1 MGVQPVRHQQR
12 WLHYK
17 RGTFN
22 KTNSHLWQ
30 KLPNS
35 FCRCAACVSG
45 FLQEMMA
52 IMTSIYDMMGRYTLP
67 SVRDDSPFEHVE
79 KFFQVC
85 YLKQLLN
92 LILRLILC
100 IWINCLFKHPLHVWH
115 LSENGSEPRWSGDYW
130 WIHRNLPKGKL
141 IIKRASATT
150 RWLTEF
156 IQLSLSRICL
166 IFSAGWKYNGFHA
179 ALWECHLVSVEGR
192 GAATLRSA
200 SSCNFLG
207 LK

>member
-22 KTNSHLWQ
+22 KTNSHVWQ
-30 KLPNS
+30 KLPKS

-67 SVRDDSPFEHVE
+67 TVRDDSPFEHVE

-85 YLKQLLN
+85 YLLQPLN
-92 LILRLILC
+92 PWLILC
-100 IWINCLFKHPLHVWH
+100 VWINSLFKHPWH
-115 LSENGSEPRWSGDYW
+115 FSENGSEPRWSGDYW

-141 IIKRASATT
+141 IINLASATT
-150 RWLTEF
+150 WWLTEF
-156 IQLSLSRICL
+156 IQLSLLHR
-166 IFSAGWKYNGFHA
+166 F
-179 ALWECHLVSVEGR
+179 
-192 GAATLRSA
+192 
-200 SSCNFLG
+200 NFLHRM
-207 LK
+207 KI

>member
-30 KLPNS
+30 KMPNS

-115 LSENGSEPRWSGDYW
+115 FSENGSEPRWSGDYW

-141 IIKRASATT
+141 IITRASATT

-156 IQLSLSRICL
+156 IQLSLS
-166 IFSAGWKYNGFHA
+166 
-179 ALWECHLVSVEGR
+179 HLF
-192 GAATLRSA
+192 
-200 SSCNFLG
+200 NFLRRM
-207 LK
+207 KI